1 VEIQRVIAVDD
12 ELVAAF
18 AYLIPLLNDAP
29 PPSRDEL
36 AEIVRTAQL
45 LVARDPG
52 IVGVLT
58 LSLYRVPTGLS
69 ARIDD
74 VIVDTVARGRGIG
87 EALTR
92 DAIERAR
99 AAGARAVHLTSHPRR
114 DAANRLYQRVG
125 FERRDTNVYVYR
137 LTGTPGST
145 RS

>member
-1 VEIQRVIAVDD
+1 MQIQRVLAVDH

-18 AYLIPLLNDAP
+18 ARLMPLLSDHAP
-29 PPSRDEL
+29 APTGDEL
-36 AEIVRTAQL
+36 AEIARGAHL
-45 LVARDPG
+45 LVARDPH

-58 LSLYRVPTGLS
+58 LTLYRIPTGLS

-74 VIVDTVARGRGIG
+74 VIVDTAARGRGVG

-99 AAGARAVHLTSHPRR
+99 TAGAKAVNLTSHPRR

-125 FERRDTNVYVYR
+125 FERRDTNVYVYKLR
-137 LTGTPGST
+137 
-145 RS
+145 